1 MVKIPIVSKIIDF
14 LKVIKPPGFNR
25 FSFYDLLEM
34 YVIGIVKG
42 TLSSRAG
49 SISFSFFM
57 ALFPFLLFV
66 LNLIPFIDSIITIQN
81 FDETVLSYM
90 ELFIPKE
97 TQGFFSDIFN
107 DIRNKPRGGL
117 LSSVFFLSVIL
128 TANGVSSIFV
138 GFEVSYHVKLERNFF
153 RQYIYALAVS
163 VLLAFLLLVA
173 VAIFFYFEFYILQNL
188 TNLIP
193 NETNWIR
200 ISQGLF
206 FSFLTY
212 ISVSILY
219 YFGTIEGKKTRFF
232 SPGALMTTL
241 LFLLTTYGFGI
252 YIDNFSTYNQL
263 YGSIGAL
270 LIFLLYIWMNA
281 TILLLGFELNATLSR
296 LKGSR
301 SLEGQTKEN

>member
-1 MVKIPIVSKIIDF
+1 MIKIPIVSKIIDF
-14 LKVIKPPGFNR
+14 LKVIKPPGFNG

-34 YVIGIVKG
+34 YFIGIVKG

-66 LNLIPFIDSIITIQN
+66 LNLIPFIDSIIPIQN

-163 VLLAFLLLVA
+163 VLLAFLLLTA
-173 VAIFFYFEFYILQNL
+173 VVIFFYFEFYILQNL
-188 TNLIP
+188 NNLIP
-193 NETNWIR
+193 NEINWIR

-270 LIFLLYIWMNA
+270 LIFLLYIWINA

-301 SLEGQTKEN
+301 SMERQTKEN

>member
-1 MVKIPIVSKIIDF
+1 MIKIPIVSKIIDF
-14 LKVIKPPGFNR
+14 LKIIKPPGFNG

-66 LNLIPFIDSIITIQN
+66 LNLIPFIDSIIPIQN

-117 LSSVFFLSVIL
+117 LSSVFLLSVIL

-163 VLLAFLLLVA
+163 VLLAFLLLMA
-173 VAIFFYFEFYILQNL
+173 VVIFFYFEFYILQNL
-188 TNLIP
+188 NNLIP
-193 NETNWIR
+193 NEINWIR

-219 YFGTIEGKKTRFF
+219 YFGTVEGRKTRFF

-241 LFLLTTYGFGI
+241 LFLITTYGFGI

-270 LIFLLYIWMNA
+270 LIFLLYIWINA

-296 LKGSR
+296 LKSSSIG
-301 SLEGQTKEN
+301 EGQTKEN

>member
-1 MVKIPIVSKIIDF
+1 MIKIPIVSKIIDF
-14 LKVIKPPGFNR
+14 LKVIKPLGFNG

-241 LFLLTTYGFGI
+241 LFVMTTYGFGI

-270 LIFLLYIWMNA
+270 LIFLLYIWINA

-296 LKGSR
+296 LKSSPSG
-301 SLEGQTKEN
+301 EGQTKEN